1 MKLSI
6 YIICNKTKET
16 DRLKSIEKQLK
27 KIINKK
33 YFKINFYF
41 YLWKDEIND
50 NHIKHYCKTDNSMR
64 YHGRTKSVK
73 PLTKGELSLCMNHI
87 ECLKKIKDTYEDGYF
102 LILESDFLFNSDF
115 EENIIILCDYLKNN
129 NVNFDIINI
138 GTGFRKEMAH
148 ELKKNKPLI
157 INEKLKLYE
166 EKKNSCTEGILW
178 NYNSI
183 TKFLSYFNKFEDIN
197 GPWDTILDE
206 LHRFIDWKIIMLD
219 PPIVKQGSIL
229 GLFKKELR

>member
-1 MKLSI
+1 
-6 YIICNKTKET
+6 
-16 DRLKSIEKQLK
+16 
-27 KIINKK
+27 
-33 YFKINFYF
+33 
-41 YLWKDEIND
+41 
-50 NHIKHYCKTDNSMR
+50 
-64 YHGRTKSVK
+64 
-73 PLTKGELSLCMNHI
+73 
-87 ECLKKIKDTYEDGYF
+87 
-102 LILESDFLFNSDF
+102 
-115 EENIIILCDYLKNN
+115 
-129 NVNFDIINI
+129 
-138 GTGFRKEMAH
+138 MAH

-206 LHRFIDWKIIMLD
+206 LGRFIDWKIIMLD

-229 GLFKKELR
+229 GLFKTELR